1 MTFGEYKYINL
12 WITVLIRLCHISICM
27 EISFVNFAV
36 LSCSVMSDLCDPMD
50 CSPPGS
56 SVYGDSP
63 GKSTGVGAMSS
74 SRGSSQPRDQT
85 PVSRIAGNFFTIWAT
100 LAVFLPSTL
109 LQATAD
115 LISIN
120 AVSFTG
126 SRILCK
132 LHDVY
137 SLLSVHAIKLK
148 LLSIM

>member
-1 MTFGEYKYINL
+1 M
-12 WITVLIRLCHISICM
+12 LIRLCHISICM
-27 EISFVNFAV
+27 EIYFVNFAV
-36 LSCSVMSDLCDPMD
+36 LSCSVVSDLCDPMD

-85 PVSRIAGNFFTIWAT
+85 PVSHIAGNFFTIWAT
-100 LAVFLPSTL
+100 LAVLLPSPL